1 MSRDSAPG
9 CRGAPWTGS
18 AGGSERWFAPE
29 SRIAWEALPGFAA
42 SAAIAASPFPA
53 PLLAAG
59 PRKLLPESSET
70 AHRAHRPSWRAAG
83 YARRKFHRLRHPAPG
98 WRAQTW
104 QPRRA
109 QRRRLRASMR
119 LLRGSGS
126 IAGRKT
132 ASPGRSSGWS
142 RFGVIYFR
150 SKAKLRAPI
159 LALVLE
165 CRGSSLI
172 QPGSLIQ
179 PRWIA
184 LANGT
189 DLAAHRVDS
198 IAAQIL
204 GHFVARQQMLHPLV
218 LGLGLIAERPS
229 LEQRGFEAGGPEQMH
244 DLARRILAIVAR
256 LRFLAFH
263 ARPDVCG
270 KESGMVAGHNMHGI
284 FRQMLHQ
291 LTA

>member
-9 CRGAPWTGS
+9 YRGAPWTGS
-18 AGGSERWFAPE
+18 AGGSERWFVPD

-42 SAAIAASPFPA
+42 SEAIAASPSPA
-53 PLLAAG
+53 PLLAAR
-59 PRKLLPESSET
+59 PRKLVPESAGT
-70 AHRAHRPSWRAAG
+70 AHRAHRPSRRAAG
-83 YARRKFHRLRHPAPG
+83 YARRKFHKRRHPALE

-132 ASPGRSSGWS
+132 ASPERSSGWS

-159 LALVLE
+159 LALVRE
-165 CRGSSLI
+165 RRGS
-172 QPGSLIQ
+172 SLIQ

-184 LANGT
+184 LANRA

-198 IAAQIL
+198 VAPQIL
-204 GHFVARQQMLHPLV
+204 GHLVARQQMLHPLV

-229 LEQRGFEAGGPEQMH
+229 LEQRGFEPG
-244 DLARRILAIVAR
+244 
-256 LRFLAFH
+256 
-263 ARPDVCG
+263 
-270 KESGMVAGHNMHGI
+270 
-284 FRQMLHQ
+284 
-291 LTA
+291 